1 MEVRAAD
8 EGAIRERPK
17 ACPGLREEAG
27 GRRREPVGGR
37 AIEEPEEKGPVGTV
51 GHLSV
56 FVSVVTLA
64 VAAPPGSRDAL
75 SGLCLAALLLGY
87 PGAIRRL
94 FLPGGRIR
102 LWLPALLVSIVF
114 FPVLL
119 FSFGW
124 VEGELAVGGLRGAV
138 FSGVRIA
145 GRALVLV
152 LSVEAVTSSVDIAQI
167 AGILERI
174 GFRGLGFSLGVAA
187 NLLPSLHR
195 SWVCARESLW
205 MRGGFRARRW
215 RALRL
220 LFLTVVGN
228 TLGRSR
234 EIAVAAECRAYDP
247 ERSRPAPLRKG
258 RLDGW
263 VVVLCAAS
271 VLCVILCG

>member
-1 MEVRAAD
+1 MELRAAD
-8 EGAIRERPK
+8 EGVTGERWESLP
-17 ACPGLREEAG
+17 G
-27 GRRREPVGGR
+27 GRGEPGGRGREPARGG
-37 AIEEPEEKGPVGTV
+37 AVEPPEETRLVGTV

-56 FVSVVTLA
+56 FAWVVSLA
-64 VAAPPGSRDAL
+64 VAAPPGRVSAL
-75 SGLCLAALLLGY
+75 GALCLAVLLIGY
-87 PGAIRRL
+87 PGAVRRL

-102 LWLPALLVSIVF
+102 LWLPAFLTSIAI
-114 FPVLL
+114 FPVFL
-119 FSFGW
+119 FSLGW
-124 VEGELAVGGLRGAV
+124 VDGELASGGLREAV
-138 FSGVRIA
+138 FSGLRIA

-152 LSVEAVTSSVDIAQI
+152 LAVEAVTSSVDIAQI
-167 AGILERI
+167 AGILERV

-205 MRGGFRARRW
+205 MRGGFRAQRW

-247 ERSRPAPLRKG
+247 DRSRPAPLRKG
-258 RLDGW
+258 RLDLW
-263 VVVLCAAS
+263 LVVGCGTS
-271 VLCVILCG
+271 VICVIFLG

>member
-1 MEVRAAD
+1 MGV
-8 EGAIRERPK
+8 
-17 ACPGLREEAG
+17 
-27 GRRREPVGGR
+27 
-37 AIEEPEEKGPVGTV
+37 
-51 GHLSV
+51 
-56 FVSVVTLA
+56 
-64 VAAPPGSRDAL
+64 
-75 SGLCLAALLLGY
+75 LCLAMLLIGY

-94 FLPGGRIR
+94 FFPGGQIR
-102 LWLPALLVSIVF
+102 LWLPVLLASLAA

-119 FSFGW
+119 LSFGW
-124 VEGELAVGGLRGAV
+124 VDGELAAGGRRGAV
-138 FSGVRIA
+138 FSGLRIA
-145 GRALVLV
+145 ERALVLV
-152 LSVEAVTSSVDIAQI
+152 LAVEAVTSSVDIAQI

-205 MRGGFRARRW
+205 MRGGFRAQRW

-247 ERSRPAPLRKG
+247 ERSRPAPVRKG

-263 VVVLCAAS
+263 LVVLCVAS
-271 VLCVILCG
+271 VLGVIFLG